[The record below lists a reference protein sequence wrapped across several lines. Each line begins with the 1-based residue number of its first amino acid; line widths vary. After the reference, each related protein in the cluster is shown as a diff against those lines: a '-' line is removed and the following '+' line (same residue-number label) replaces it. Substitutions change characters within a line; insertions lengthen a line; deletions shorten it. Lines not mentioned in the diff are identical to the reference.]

1 MILVSLVGTFVIY
14 KDLKIL
20 MIFNY
25 ILGSLM
31 LHKFVD
37 TNVIPFF
44 FFGQNGCSFWGR
56 EKLKKQ
62 SLQLRLRMGKKS
74 HMKMPQLHWREL
86 SISIQ
91 PCKLV
96 MVIGQLKMLAHC
108 SSFHPWW
115 VSSLNS
121 IIVIDTSWNTNYFR
135 IGLVWYMCLNTC
147 FLYIFINFFTH
158 TYFQKIQ
165 TILL

>member
-1 MILVSLVGTFVIY
+1 
-14 KDLKIL
+14 
-20 MIFNY
+20 
-25 ILGSLM
+25 M

-44 FFGQNGCSFWGR
+44 FLGQNGCSFWGR
-56 EKLKKQ
+56 ENSNKQ

-74 HMKMPQLHWREL
+74 HMKMPQMHWRGL

-108 SSFHPWW
+108 HSSFHPWW

-121 IIVIDTSWNTNYFR
+121 MIVINTSWNTNYFC
-135 IGLVWYMCLNTC
+135 IIIYKEYISTFLDPLKHKLFNLVIWPSDYLDKL
-147 FLYIFINFFTH
+147 FRFRL
-158 TYFQKIQ
+158 K
-165 TILL
+165 

>member
-1 MILVSLVGTFVIY
+1 
-14 KDLKIL
+14 

-25 ILGSLM
+25 ILGLLM

-37 TNVIPFF
+37 TNVILLLLFF
-44 FFGQNGCSFWGR
+44 CQNGCSFWGR
-56 EKLKKQ
+56 ESSNKQ

-74 HMKMPQLHWREL
+74 HMKMPQLHWRGL

-135 IGLVWYMCLNTC
+135 IIFTKKALVG
-147 FLYIFINFFTH
+147 FFCGIELKMS
-158 TYFQKIQ
+158 YPIQKIS
-165 TILL
+165 TYMDFVRGN

>member
-1 MILVSLVGTFVIY
+1 MIGLTCGYIVIY
-14 KDLKIL
+14 KDSKIL

-25 ILGSLM
+25 ILGLLM
-31 LHKFVD
+31 LHKFVH
-37 TNVIPFF
+37 TNVILFF
-44 FFGQNGCSFWGR
+44 FFFFCQNGCSFWGR
-56 EKLKKQ
+56 EISNKQ

-74 HMKMPQLHWREL
+74 HMKMPQLHWRGL

-121 IIVIDTSWNTNYFR
+121 IIVINTSWNTNYFR
-135 IGLVWYMCLNTC
+135 IIIYKE
-147 FLYIFINFFTH
+147 YISRVFFAVSN
-158 TYFQKIQ
+158 
-165 TILL
+165 